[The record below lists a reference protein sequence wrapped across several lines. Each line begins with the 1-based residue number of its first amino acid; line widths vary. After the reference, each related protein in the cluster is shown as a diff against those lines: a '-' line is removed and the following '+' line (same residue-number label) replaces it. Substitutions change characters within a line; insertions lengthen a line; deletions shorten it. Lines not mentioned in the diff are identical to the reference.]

1 METVKIKKENNEQVT
16 FKDPEIFAALKKIS
30 ENKGN
35 TGIAPEAKELL
46 REALKNLGKPKDQT
60 LVNEVITEKES
71 SKNNVITKESEISLS
86 EKLYII
92 AESLGKLITSGES
105 ANEEFVESRIS
116 EGIQSGTNEAMIN
129 IMAENIMLKL
139 PDYIRNLVYKLLEFK
154 KGQKAE
160 YSESVEQL
168 FLSMFKTYVDESSD
182 SFPDGFKKEFNKQ
195 FKEYFTVKPVDQVEK
210 VIEAKEEEVSTW
222 SIGMF

>member
-46 REALKNLGKPKDQT
+46 REALKSLGKSKDQK

-71 SKNNVITKESEISLS
+71 PKNDVITKESEISLS
-86 EKLYII
+86 EKLDII
-92 AESLGKLITSGES
+92 AESLGKLITAEET
-105 ANEEFVESRIS
+105 ANEEFVEKRIS
-116 EGIQSGTNEAMIN
+116 EGIQSGIDESMIN
-129 IMAENIMLKL
+129 IMAENIMLQL

-154 KGQKAE
+154 KGQKAD

-195 FKEYFTVKPVDQVEK
+195 FKEYFTVKPVDQIEK
-210 VIEAKEEEVSTW
+210 EIEAKEEEVSTW
-222 SIGMF
+222 SIGLF